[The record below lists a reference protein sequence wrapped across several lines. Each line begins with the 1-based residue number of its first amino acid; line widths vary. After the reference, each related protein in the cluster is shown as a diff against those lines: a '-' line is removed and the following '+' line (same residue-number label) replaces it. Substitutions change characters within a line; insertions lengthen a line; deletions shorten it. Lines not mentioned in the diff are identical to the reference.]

1 MLLADLTGPKG
12 PGRPRLVSSAAVSR
26 ADSLRQLGYTWGEIE
41 RIVGHNRKTLRYYI
55 EQAKATN
62 SDAQI
67 PGEPNEV
74 DA

>member
-55 EQAKATN
+55 ELAKVTN
-62 SDAQI
+62 CDVQI
-67 PGEPNEV
+67 AGESNEV